1 MLPQGG
7 SITCAYMPT
16 SRLATAVLCIYSGGS
31 SSVNSSV
38 TTVGPI
44 TSSTIPDKSG
54 AAVDKS
60 VRDVLN
66 AFILFVTC
74 SFVPDIVGTVIP
86 RPAPAP
92 KPPSVVKGFGK
103 LDPPGVSGLSI
114 QSVSLFAPVP
124 EVVFPLGHA
133 VHVVAPAAEYFP
145 LGHSVHLE
153 APAAA
158 YFPAGHLVQYPPAME
173 V

>member
-1 MLPQGG
+1 
-7 SITCAYMPT
+7 MPVCRT
-16 SRLATAVLCIYSGGS
+16 YASPRKKHKLCIHAVIYSGGG

-38 TTVGPI
+38 LTVGPI

-74 SFVPDIVGTVIP
+74 SFVPDIVGTVTP

-92 KPPSVVKGFGK
+92 KLFKPPKGFGK
-103 LDPPGVSGLSI
+103 PDPPGVSVLSI

-158 YFPAGHLVQYPPAME
+158 YFPAGHVVQSPPAMD